1 MRRRSTEEQQGL
13 SAVCIL
19 SWPFCTHLPPPR
31 CTGQRPSSKP
41 ALWESPCWEFPGQV
55 LTGVKASALGSSF
68 YGSVYTRAAV
78 TALCPVSTLLGRRRH
93 LGVCPISLTEGCV
106 PITQERCL
114 VVTLSLA
121 FGVIIYS
128 QGYVEAMIE
137 WPEHGLYHPG
147 KTWPGHFAQSV
158 TL

>member
-1 MRRRSTEEQQGL
+1 MY
-13 SAVCIL
+13 SAG
-19 SWPFCTHLPPPR
+19 PFAPTFLPPR
-31 CTGQRPSSKP
+31 CPGQRPSSKP
-41 ALWESPCWEFPGQV
+41 ALWETPCREFPGQV
-55 LTGVKASALGSSF
+55 LTGVKPSALGSTF
-68 YGSVYTRAAV
+68 HGSVYTRAAV
-78 TALCPVSTLLGRRRH
+78 TAVCPVSTLPGRRHH
-93 LGVCPISLTEGCV
+93 LEVCPINLTEGCV

-128 QGYVEAMIE
+128 QGYVEAVTE

-147 KTWPGHFAQSV
+147 KTLPGHFAQSV